1 MFVDEVVEIRVGK
14 SCMFVEDGVCWLSG
28 VEGGVENRVSRSC
41 MVVEDGVC
49 WLSGDTPI
57 IVSGSWSR
65 LSGAT
70 VVLVGSRFVVAEE
83 ADEVGEGSKAL
94 TVIASIVFGDAS
106 MVE

>member
-1 MFVDEVVEIRVGK
+1 MGGFVGT

-28 VEGGVENRVSRSC
+28 
-41 MVVEDGVC
+41 
-49 WLSGDTPI
+49 DTSI
-57 IVSGSWSR
+57 IVSGSW
-65 LSGAT
+65 L
-70 VVLVGSRFVVAEE
+70 LLAEE